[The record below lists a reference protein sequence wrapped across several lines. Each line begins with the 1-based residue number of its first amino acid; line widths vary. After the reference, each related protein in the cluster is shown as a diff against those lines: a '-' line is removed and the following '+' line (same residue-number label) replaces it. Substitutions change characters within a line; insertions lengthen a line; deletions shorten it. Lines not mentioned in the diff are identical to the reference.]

1 MLDAIKRAMGIRADY
16 FDAELTTLIEAGKS
30 DLRLA
35 GVTRIEVDDP
45 LIITA
50 ITCYCQANRG
60 TDAENRAKFLQLY
73 KMQKIN
79 LMRAGEYC
87 DSE

>member
-1 MLDAIKRAMGIRADY
+1 MLDAVKRAIGLKSDY
-16 FDAELTTLIEAGKS
+16 FNEELTTLIEAGKS

-35 GVTRIEVDDP
+35 GVTRIEDDDP

-87 DSE
+87 DPE

>member
-1 MLDAIKRAMGIRADY
+1 MLDAVKRAIGLKSDY
-16 FDAELTTLIEAGKS
+16 FNEELTTLIEAGKS

-35 GVTRIEVDDP
+35 GVTRIEYDDP

>member
-1 MLDAIKRAMGIRADY
+1 MLDAVKRAIGLKSDY
-16 FDAELTTLIEAGKS
+16 FNEELTTLIEAGKS

-35 GVTRIEVDDP
+35 GVTRIEHDDP

-73 KMQKIN
+73 KTQKIN

-87 DSE
+87 DPE